1 MKVGE
6 RRLAAAEARRELADD
21 LRAGVVD
28 VAGVKA
34 AQLVEAVKLEDV
46 TLIIAADAQL
56 QLVEMRGVDRLP
68 ELVADLRRVIFPLED
83 LDEFPAEG
91 L

>member
-1 MKVGE
+1 MKIGE
-6 RRLAAAEARRELADD
+6 RRLAAAKARRELPDD

-46 TLIIAADAQL
+46 VRVIAADAQL

-68 ELVADLRRVIFPLED
+68 ELVADLRRVLFPLEA
-83 LDEFPAEG
+83 LDQFPAEG